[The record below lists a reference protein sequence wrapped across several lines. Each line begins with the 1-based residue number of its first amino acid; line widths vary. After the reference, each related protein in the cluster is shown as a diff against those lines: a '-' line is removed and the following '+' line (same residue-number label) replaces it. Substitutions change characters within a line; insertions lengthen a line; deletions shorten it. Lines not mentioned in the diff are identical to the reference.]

1 MVTEKEHRPG
11 GGRTGGRQ
19 GQRRPGRQA
28 PRRGRGEEARIPKI
42 DRILIDVQRRLR
54 DSIDRVVL
62 EGLDSFERK
71 RIHRF
76 FERVEGVETRTVR
89 EGDNYRLHI
98 IPVGNIQKL
107 AREKAEEV
115 LRTGQPVSLPPM
127 GSYERYLVHTA
138 LKDVDGVETESQGEG
153 EERHVEIRPKRFGR
167 SLKRIIKKIRLF

>member
-1 MVTEKEHRPG
+1 MAAEMEKPR
-11 GGRTGGRQ
+11 GGRKARPSQ
-19 GQRRPGRQA
+19 DQRRS
-28 PRRGRGEEARIPKI
+28 PRPDRRKDREGEVHIPKI

-76 FERVEGVETRTVR
+76 FQRIEGIETRTVR
-89 EGDNYRLHI
+89 EGDQYKLHV

-107 AREKAEEV
+107 ARDKAEEV

-127 GSYERYLVHTA
+127 GSYERYLVHTT
-138 LKDVDGVETESQGEG
+138 LKDIEGIETESQGEG
-153 EERHVEIRPKRFGR
+153 ENRHVEIRPKRFGR